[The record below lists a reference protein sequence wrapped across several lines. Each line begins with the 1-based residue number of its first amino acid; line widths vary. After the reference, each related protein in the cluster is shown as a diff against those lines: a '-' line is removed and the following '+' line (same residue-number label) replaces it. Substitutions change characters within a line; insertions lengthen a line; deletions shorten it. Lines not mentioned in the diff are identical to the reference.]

1 MTARQSPEY
10 KKLALDSSNDMMDH
24 DGDRSLGRYAKAAR
38 HILQAGLARDRMG
51 QMMFDS
57 GDFIQAAADW
67 LSAAACFLLAAD
79 PRRMRDA
86 FERAQTLVHE
96 GKVPPERR
104 DIHAALKE
112 REEQLAA
119 LDQKLSPAD
128 DREHPRQPDALTPL
142 CDAPSSS

>member
-1 MTARQSPEY
+1 MTATRSPEY
-10 KKLALDSSNDMMDH
+10 RKLELESSNDLIRH
-24 DGDRSLGRYAKAAR
+24 DARRGDGKYSDALR
-38 HILQAGLARDRMG
+38 HAFQAGLARDRMG
-51 QMMFDS
+51 QMMFED
-57 GDFIQAAADW
+57 GQFHYATEDW

-79 PRRMRDA
+79 PRCMRDA

-112 REEQLAA
+112 REGQLAA

-128 DREHPRQPDALTPL
+128 DREHPRQPDAVTPL